1 MVMTTLMVVS
11 NPPPKVAPMEFSRRL
26 RELVAG
32 EQQRE
37 VANKLGYTASRI
49 SQILRGEKPSREFVE
64 RVIEVYEVDRDLW
77 LGYAGYGAAARATDP
92 TEAVASAVVRQ
103 LLEQGYV
110 AAPSS
115 ASRVNDAP
123 PEMDYSL
130 TFTERYRA
138 MRHRLEAEGIPVPGK
153 GSDFNGSEGL
163 TPEDAVLEVEELERV
178 LRKLKESGQ

>member
-1 MVMTTLMVVS
+1 
-11 NPPPKVAPMEFSRRL
+11 MEFSRRL

-77 LGYAGYGAAARATDP
+77 LGYAGYGAAARFADP

-115 ASRVNDAP
+115 ASRINDAP
-123 PEMDYSL
+123 PADYSVTL
-130 TFTERYRA
+130 AEQLRA
-138 MRHRLEAEGIPVPGK
+138 VRERLETEGIAVPVK
-153 GSDFNGSEGL
+153 GSAHGGSDGL
-163 TPEDAVLEVEELERV
+163 TPEDAALEAAELERV
-178 LRKLKESGQ
+178 LRKLAGREP